1 MATSGSFLDESGLSY
16 FWSKL
21 KTRFENINTRITKID
36 GSVSNIE
43 DALAELI
50 DTGAKNKA
58 NPLAAENYNNQG
70 AYPIQAGGVKYTYDS
85 STGAITTS
93 QQAGNST
100 TTLKIPI
107 TLVVGTEY
115 VVRGCPDGGSDTGYR
130 LDVRK
135 ALTTNVVAID
145 YGEDYEGPLVYAF
158 TATQTNYDLCIRY
171 YKNSAANETFYPMVA
186 QIDCYSIS
194 QKFVKYRPGL
204 DELYAMI
211 QNQ

>member
-21 KTRFENINTRITKID
+21 KTRFENVNTRITKID
-36 GSVSNIE
+36 GEISVIE
-43 DALAELI
+43 GALAELI

-70 AYPIQAGGVKYTYDS
+70 TYPIQAGGVKYTYDS

-115 VVRGCPDGGSDTGYR
+115 VVR
-130 LDVRK
+130 RK
-135 ALTTNVVAID
+135 TTS
-145 YGEDYEGPLVYAF
+145 P
-158 TATQTNYDLCIRY
+158 C
-171 YKNSAANETFYPMVA
+171 
-186 QIDCYSIS
+186 SIS
-194 QKFVKYRPGL
+194 SMSERLSPVSVWRTLTWKKTRCGICDDRWRPST
-204 DELYAMI
+204 ES
-211 QNQ
+211 